1 MQLTPEWG
9 VEPSLESGWGINR
22 CVGRGITCAEELA
35 LSLAR
40 RWSDKTRPE
49 KVEGMGSSRGCQGNT
64 ESGRGQETEI
74 GRGRAVKLNNGGW
87 WLDGEVEVEI
97 GGGALASRMY
107 GIVDTRRDLLGAEPQ
122 TARRT
127 KILAV
132 TLDPATLRPFYST
145 RSTLP
150 SLPILYSMP
159 RGDGL
164 MDKTAYRDGIYHPP

>member
-74 GRGRAVKLNNGGW
+74 GRGRAVKLNNGDGGW
-87 WLDGEVEVEI
+87 TGRLRLKSVAGRLQVECTESWI
-97 GGGALASRMY
+97 RDETFSALN
-107 GIVDTRRDLLGAEPQ
+107 RRRRAEQ
-122 TARRT
+122 
-127 KILAV
+127 
-132 TLDPATLRPFYST
+132 
-145 RSTLP
+145 RSWP
-150 SLPILYSMP
+150 SLSIPPLSGPSIPPAQLFPLYPSSTQCL
-159 RGDGL
+159 GE
-164 MDKTAYRDGIYHPP
+164 MD